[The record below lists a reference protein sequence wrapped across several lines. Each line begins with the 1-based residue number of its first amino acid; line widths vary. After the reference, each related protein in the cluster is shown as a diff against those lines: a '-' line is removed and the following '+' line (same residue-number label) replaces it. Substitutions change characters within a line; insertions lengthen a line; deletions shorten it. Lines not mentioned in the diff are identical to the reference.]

1 MGDGDVYRV
10 TLEHSYAD
18 AGVAVQHVLWFQ
30 QTSVS
35 PVGDEAEILARA
47 VGNAWLTAGGAIP
60 RWIWSPAF
68 LLTAVRGQ
76 KMLFDFE
83 PPVTVSP
90 EGTTAGVGTDYG
102 GGVPTVCSL
111 VMTLLA
117 ERGGRSGRGRI
128 YMGGFA
134 SRKPNNPGF
143 WAEYITT
150 VNHAHWNN
158 EMQANIQAWMNAF
171 SVQFNGS
178 TVVDED
184 SGLQAKWG
192 VWSRKIGGSNPPF
205 AVEGFSPMIGHL
217 TDGVIRVQRRREYG
231 HGI

>member
-1 MGDGDVYRV
+1 MGLGDVYRV

-30 QTSVS
+30 QNSVS
-35 PVGDEAEILARA
+35 PVGLESQILASA
-47 VGNAWLTAGGAIP
+47 VGDAWLNAGGSAP
-60 RWIWSPAF
+60 RWAWSPAF
-68 LLTAVRGQ
+68 VLTAVRAQ

-83 PPVTVSP
+83 PPETITP
-90 EGTTAGVGTDYG
+90 EGASAGIGSDYA

-128 YMGGFA
+128 YMGGFS
-134 SRKPNNPGF
+134 SRRPNNPGF
-143 WAEYITT
+143 WPEYFTIA
-150 VNHAHWNN
+150 NHAHWSS
-158 EMQANIQAWMNAF
+158 ELQADVQSWMNTFAGR
-171 SVQFNGS
+171 FNGV
-178 TVVDED
+178 TVIDED
-184 SGLQAKWG
+184 SGMTALWG